1 MAYRVIYFLVYQQ
14 VKRLENESQ
23 ESTLN
28 LKSELH
34 LEPSQQTGGEHF
46 ADRDVASLNW
56 DLFFLILEAKNPLS
70 FWKMFLL

>member
-46 ADRDVASLNW
+46 ADRDVASLN
-56 DLFFLILEAKNPLS
+56 
-70 FWKMFLL
+70 